1 MIFVRAIKSAF
12 KGPKIKVKV
21 SPYQK
26 IPQQVSFLYSEM
38 ACFQRN
44 ISHRAAP
51 SSNLGQTLTETL
63 RQGVQ
68 IVIGVE
74 LIAAHSI

>member
-1 MIFVRAIKSAF
+1 MNLITAAKSTF
-12 KGPKIKVKV
+12 KGQKMKVNV
-21 SPYQK
+21 SLYQK
-26 IPQQVSFLYSEM
+26 IPQHVSFLHSKM
-38 ACFQRN
+38 VNFQRK

-51 SSNLGQTLTETL
+51 SSNLGQSLTETL

>member
-1 MIFVRAIKSAF
+1 MIFIRCAKSAF

-26 IPQQVSFLYSEM
+26 IPQQVSFLYSKM

-51 SSNLGQTLTETL
+51 SSNLGQYLTETL
-63 RQGVQ
+63 KQGLQ

>member
-1 MIFVRAIKSAF
+1 MA
-12 KGPKIKVKV
+12 KVGL
-21 SPYQK
+21 YQK
-26 IPQQVSFLYSEM
+26 ILQQVSVLHNKM
-38 ACFQRN
+38 ACFQCN

-51 SSNLGQTLTETL
+51 SSNLGQYLIETL
-63 RQGVQ
+63 RQGLQ